1 MIIITMS
8 LAVLNI
14 VGYNDYDNRST
25 KSEYSHQSFGLYR
38 YTDWQNLFM
47 IFLLNFVNNRH
58 IFEHS

>member
-25 KSEYSHQSFGLYR
+25 KSEYSHQSFGIYR
-38 YTDWQNLFM
+38 YTDRKLSFL
-47 IFLLNFVNNRH
+47 IF
-58 IFEHS
+58 